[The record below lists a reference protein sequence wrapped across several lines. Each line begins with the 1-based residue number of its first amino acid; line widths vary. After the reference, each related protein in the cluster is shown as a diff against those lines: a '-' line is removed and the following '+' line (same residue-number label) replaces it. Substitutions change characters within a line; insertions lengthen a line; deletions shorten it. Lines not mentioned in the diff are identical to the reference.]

1 VVFARA
7 AKRSMNGAHG
17 ARSVQTVSSV
27 SPRPRHPAPDPR
39 FDRLLAAA
47 RAGDREAWRELYDAL
62 APGVL
67 GYVRARGAS
76 DPEDL
81 TGEVFVQVVRD
92 LEKFEGGA
100 AGFRAWVFT
109 IAHHR
114 LLDQRRLQ
122 TRRPQEVGEPL
133 ETVQVHGGDVEAE
146 ALERI
151 SFRRVT
157 ELLRVL
163 SPDQRD
169 VLLLRIVGDLS
180 LEDVARVTGKRTG
193 AVKQLQ
199 RRGLAA
205 IRRQLEREEA
215 LE

>member
-1 VVFARA
+1 MNSAR
-7 AKRSMNGAHG
+7 GAL
-17 ARSVQTVSSV
+17 SVETVSSV
-27 SPRPRHPAPDPR
+27 SPRSQHPAPDPR

-47 RAGDREAWRELYDAL
+47 RAGDRDAWGEIYGAL

-92 LEKFEGGA
+92 LSSFEGGA

-114 LLDQRRLQ
+114 LLDQRRLE
-122 TRRPQEVGEPL
+122 TRRPQSVGEPV
-133 ETVQVHGGDVEAE
+133 EAVQVHGGDVEAE

-157 ELLRVL
+157 ELLEAL
-163 SPDQRD
+163 SADQRD

-205 IRRQLEREEA
+205 IRRQLEREGVAE
-215 LE
+215 